1 MPNARNI
8 DDLTEI
14 PGWET
19 RQSGPTALRILVG
32 RQLRRLRESREITR
46 EAAGYA
52 IRGSHS
58 KISRLE
64 CGRTSFKLRDV
75 ADLLTL
81 YGVVEEAEREAV
93 LSLTKQANA
102 PGWWHEYR
110 DVVPDWFED
119 YLGLEQD
126 AAMIRTYE
134 VQYVPGLLQTED
146 YARAV
151 ITCGHP
157 GCPPEAIERRLA
169 LRTRRRRI
177 LSRPMAPKLWVVLDE
192 AALRRRVGDGATM
205 RGQLEHLKEMAKLPH
220 VTIQVLPFSYC
231 GHIGGVGPIT
241 MLRFAQAELDDVV
254 YLEQIASAQY
264 LTRASDVHPY
274 QHLMDELGI
283 HAQPSAATPR
293 IINKIIEEID
303 EEIDGAS

>member
-1 MPNARNI
+1 MPNARDI

-14 PGWET
+14 SGLEY

-32 RQLRRLRESREITR
+32 RQLRRLRESQGITR
-46 EAAGYA
+46 DAAGYA

-64 CGRTSFKLRDV
+64 CGRISFKQRDV

-81 YGVVEEAEREAV
+81 YGVVEEAERAAV

-102 PGWWHEYR
+102 PGWWYDYR

-134 VQYVPGLLQTED
+134 VQYIPDLLQTED

-151 ITCGHP
+151 ITCGNQDS
-157 GCPPEAIERRLA
+157 PEEEIERRVA
-169 LRTRRRRI
+169 LRMRRQQILRR
-177 LSRPMAPKLWVVLDE
+177 STSPKLWVVLDE
-192 AALRRRVGDGATM
+192 AALRRQVGSAATM
-205 RGQLEHLKEMAKLPH
+205 RAQLEHLKKMANRPY

-231 GHIGGVGPIT
+231 GHIGGVGSIT
-241 MLRFAQAELDDVV
+241 VLRFAQAELDDMV

-264 LTRASDVHPY
+264 LTRGSDVHPY

-283 HAQPSAATPR
+283 HAQPSAATR
-293 IINKIIEEID
+293 AILDQII
-303 EEIDGAS
+303 AAP

>member
-1 MPNARNI
+1 MPNARDI

-14 PGWET
+14 SGLES

-32 RQLRRLRESREITR
+32 RQLRRLRESQGITR

-75 ADLLTL
+75 EDLLTL
-81 YGVVEEAEREAV
+81 YGVVEEAERAVV
-93 LSLTKQANA
+93 LSLTRQANA
-102 PGWWHEYR
+102 PGWWHDYR

-151 ITCGHP
+151 ITYGNP
-157 GCPPEAIERRLA
+157 DSPEEEIERRVA
-169 LRTRRRRI
+169 LRMRRQR
-177 LSRPMAPKLWVVLDE
+177 LLLASTAPKLWVVLDE
-192 AALRRRVGDGATM
+192 AALRRQVGNAAMM
-205 RGQLEHLKEMAKLPH
+205 RAQLEHLKKMADRPLI
-220 VTIQVLPFSYC
+220 TIQVLPFSYC

-241 MLRFAQAELDDVV
+241 ILRFAQAELDDVV

-264 LTRASDVHPY
+264 LTRQSDVHPY
-274 QHLMDELGI
+274 HHLMDELGI
-283 HAQPSAATPR
+283 HAQPSAATR
-293 IINKIIEEID
+293 AILDQIIGER
-303 EEIDGAS
+303 